1 METFLIRVWV
11 APEALEGLPE
21 APLRG
26 LAQHVRTGTATA
38 FAEGDQLCA
47 WLAETAREHAADA
60 PAARHPGLTGEDEA
74 VAV

>member
-11 APEALEGLPE
+11 APEALEGLPD

-26 LAQHVRTGTATA
+26 LAQHVRTGMATA

-47 WLAETAREHAADA
+47 WLAQVAQDGRADTAASDGILADGNVTR
-60 PAARHPGLTGEDEA
+60 P
-74 VAV
+74 